1 MFVFT
6 PVLINNSVHVHR
18 KFYYL
23 FCDLSVY
30 VFLSVVVISR
40 IAAVEVFLQCPLQ
53 TEHVTLLLNGCTD
66 LERVVQKVRYC

>member
-1 MFVFT
+1 MYTGNF
-6 PVLINNSVHVHR
+6 II
-18 KFYYL
+18 L
-23 FCDLSVY
+23 FCYLSVY
-30 VFLSVVVISR
+30 VFLPVVVISR